1 MFECVDLSLSYK
13 DGKSNRIVFSDL
25 NFKINAG
32 ENVVLLGPSG
42 SGKSSLIYLLSG
54 LRRPTS
60 GKVIYAGKDLN
71 NIDTNSLVSI
81 RKNKFGFIFQFHF
94 LIPYLNVIE
103 NVLVGTPQV
112 DSSYINKATEMLS
125 QLGIE
130 EHMHKKVHELSGGQ
144 RQRVSIARAIIS
156 EPEVIFADE
165 PTASLDHKNS
175 VEIFKILK
183 SLKSKSIIVLATHDT
198 SILDGT
204 ERIININSN
213 K

>member
-1 MFECVDLSLSYK
+1 MFECIDLSLSYK
-13 DGKSNRIVFSDL
+13 DGKSNRMVFSDL
-25 NFKINAG
+25 NFKINVG

-60 GKVIYAGKDLN
+60 GKVIYNNKDLQ
-71 NIDTNSLVSI
+71 DMDENSLVNI
-81 RKNKFGFIFQFHF
+81 RRNKFGFIFQFHF

-103 NVLVGTPQV
+103 NVLVGAPQV
-112 DSSYINKATEMLS
+112 NKTYIDKAMEGLS

-130 EHMHKKVHELSGGQ
+130 EHVHKKIHELSGGQ
-144 RQRVSIARAIIS
+144 RQRVAIARAIIS

-175 VEIFKILK
+175 VEMYRILK

-198 SILDGT
+198 SILDGS
-204 ERIININSN
+204 ERIINISQ
-213 K
+213 

>member
-1 MFECVDLSLSYK
+1 MFECIDLSLSYK
-13 DGKSNRIVFSDL
+13 DGKSNRVVFSDL
-25 NFKINAG
+25 NFKIDDG

-60 GKVIYAGKDLN
+60 GKVIYNNKDLHAM
-71 NIDTNSLVSI
+71 DENSLVNI
-81 RKNKFGFIFQFHF
+81 RRNKFGFIFQFHF

-103 NVLVGTPQV
+103 NVLVGAPQV
-112 DSSYINKATEMLS
+112 DKAYINKAMEMLN

-130 EHMHKKVHELSGGQ
+130 EHMHKKIHELSGGQ
-144 RQRVSIARAIIS
+144 RQRVAIARAIIS

-175 VEIFKILK
+175 VEIFNILK

-204 ERIININSN
+204 ERIIKIS
-213 K
+213 